1 VGQLWADVDAKY
13 FRLSSDRSIM
23 RLGGGVS
30 FRF

>member
-1 VGQLWADVDAKY
+1 MEARFY
-13 FRLSSDRSIM
+13 RLSRDRDVM